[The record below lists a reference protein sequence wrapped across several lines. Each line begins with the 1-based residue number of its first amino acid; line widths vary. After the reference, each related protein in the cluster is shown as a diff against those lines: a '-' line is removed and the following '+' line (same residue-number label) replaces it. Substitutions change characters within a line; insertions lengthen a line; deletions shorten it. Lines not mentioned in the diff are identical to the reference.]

1 MYDLNILEDFRIEL
15 KEELTQEDRHKL
27 LLVLFSYGFFWVAGV
42 KDELS
47 RVKNLVYVANIQ
59 IYHSNDEYSPWKNF
73 PLITYEEII
82 NGC

>member
-1 MYDLNILEDFRIEL
+1 MKLFKFLKTFLLNTCIL
-15 KEELTQEDRHKL
+15 
-27 LLVLFSYGFFWVAGV
+27 VVSGFGQSVDINKII

-47 RVKNLVYVANIQ
+47 RVKNLVYVANKQ